1 MQHVSARQMTSMF
14 TSSLWKRMRSTFLTC
29 LRMAYWSPSKSFF
42 QRNLSS
48 CVWLFIF
55 ALALGSTGV
64 GATTSGLN
72 RTPVHIQRIGEDAAI
87 RIDGEVAE
95 SEWSQAT
102 SIDDFR
108 LINREVENMRPWELA
123 TTVRMFYNDR
133 GLYVSFDMEQPESTF
148 VKIHSAPDGGSL
160 NRDFV
165 TIVLDT
171 SGEGKYGFYFTL
183 FLGGSKRDGVLQP
196 ENSWQKSWDGAWT
209 GRTSHRSDGW
219 SAEFFIPWSIVNMP
233 LSDKERTMGLF
244 LSRRIAG
251 VGEYYAWPAIHET
264 ESKFLSILKP
274 IVMRDVTPRQQLS
287 FIPFVSTKVDVNRSD
302 IEKNIGA
309 DLFWRPS
316 SNFQLTGT
324 VLPDFGTVEADDV
337 IINLTVFETF
347 FPDKRLFFTEGLE
360 VFNLHGGGGL
370 GGTVPFHSRRIGGP
384 PSIPELQSGD
394 QLDYSRLS
402 RGSDLLGAAKGVGQS
417 GKWRYGLLGA
427 WEDDTTIGTTGGI
440 APYSLNVPG
449 RDFGVVRLV
458 YEDVLPQTLK
468 LGVLTTARWDQISG
482 DDFSYTFDGHYADES
497 GNKSVSAQL
506 FVSDVDGQDLGYGAS
521 ANFSMKTGPRMS
533 HSFSWKT
540 IDENL
545 NLNALGYNS
554 RNDQTQASYGF
565 NHTNY
570 SPKMQNLRAIGT
582 GIYVAG
588 IWDPEGDQTN
598 SHLSIGR
605 DYSFKN
611 LNRLNVQFS
620 VSPSHLNDSVAYRV
634 EKFRTDLS
642 YDIVGAWVT
651 DNTQQFFYSLDG
663 GFRKEIVEG
672 YFMWGGAGVGY
683 QPVESFRLLFTVS
696 KGFRDGWLRYRGRGS
711 YTRFESWGPRLGLSS
726 EYFVGPLQQVRFD
739 LQWQSLQGKGLEF
752 YTVPNGSTKLVST
765 GEATSERRDDF
776 AVSQIK
782 LQIRYRWEIAPM
794 SDVFLVYTKTASMRG
809 MTNNSTGETL
819 FDLLRDADNEN
830 FAAKFRYRFGS

>member
-1 MQHVSARQMTSMF
+1 MESNSIAHLRHNFWNPTRSSLHRNLNSYVWFFVPVLFIVSA
-14 TSSLWKRMRSTFLTC
+14 
-29 LRMAYWSPSKSFF
+29 
-42 QRNLSS
+42 
-48 CVWLFIF
+48 V
-55 ALALGSTGV
+55 V
-64 GATTSGLN
+64 DATPSGLD
-72 RTPVHIQRIGEDAAI
+72 RTPLRIERIDEDADM

-95 SEWSQAT
+95 SEWSRAT
-102 SIDDFR
+102 TIDDFR
-108 LINREVENMRPWELA
+108 LINRELENMRPSELD
-123 TTVRMFYNDR
+123 TTVRMFYSDK
-133 GLYVSFDMEQPESTF
+133 GLYVSFDMKQPESTF
-148 VKIHSAPDGGSL
+148 VKIYSAPDGGSL

-165 TIVLDT
+165 TVALDT

-196 ENSWQKSWDGAWT
+196 ENSWQRQWDGAWA
-209 GRTSHRSDGW
+209 GRTSHQSDGW

-233 LSDKERTMGLF
+233 LADNDRTMGLF
-244 LSRRIAG
+244 VSRRIAG

-274 IVMRDVTPRQQLS
+274 IVLRNVKPRQQLS
-287 FIPFVSTKVDVNRSD
+287 FIPFVSTKIDVSRSQ
-302 IEKNIGA
+302 IEENIGA

-316 SNFQLTGT
+316 SNFQLTST

-337 IINLTVFETF
+337 IINLSVFETF

-384 PSIPELQSGD
+384 PSIPEIQSGV
-394 QLDYSRLS
+394 QLDNSRLS
-402 RGSDLLGAAKGVGQS
+402 RGTDLLGAAKGVGQN

-440 APYSLNVPG
+440 VPFSLNVPG

-458 YEDVLPQTLK
+458 YEDVLPETLK
-468 LGVLTTARWDQISG
+468 LGVLTTARWDQIRG
-482 DDFSYTFDGHYADES
+482 DAFSYTFDGHYADES
-497 GNKSVSAQL
+497 GDKGLSAQL
-506 FVSDVDGQDLGYGAS
+506 FISDVDGQDLGYGAS
-521 ANFSMKTGPRMS
+521 ANFFLKTGPRMS

-554 RNDQTQASYGF
+554 RNDQTEVSYGF

-570 SPKMQNLRAIGT
+570 SPRAQGLQAIGT
-582 GIYVAG
+582 GLYVAG

-598 SHLSIGR
+598 SHITIGR
-605 DYSFKN
+605 DVAFEN
-611 LNRLNVQFS
+611 LNKLNVQFS
-620 VSPSHLNDSVAYRV
+620 ISPSHLNDSVAYRV

-642 YDIVGAWVT
+642 YDVVAAWAT
-651 DNTQQFFYSLDG
+651 DNTQKFFYALDG

-672 YFMWGGAGVGY
+672 YFVWGGAGVGY
-683 QPVESFRLLFTVS
+683 QPVESFRLLFFAS

-711 YTRFESWGPRLGLSS
+711 YTRFESWGPKLSFAS

-739 LQWQSLQGKGLEF
+739 LQWQSFQGKGLEF
-752 YTVPNGSTKLVST
+752 YTVPDGSTKLVST
-765 GEATSERRDDF
+765 GSATAERRDDF
-776 AVSQIK
+776 AVSQVK
-782 LQIRYRWEIAPM
+782 LQVRYRWEIAPM
-794 SDVFLVYTKTASMRG
+794 SDVFLVFTKTASLRG
-809 MTNNSTGETL
+809 MRDNSTGETF

-830 FAAKFRYRFGS
+830 FAAKFRYRFGT